1 MKLEMKKSIIFCVL
15 IFVAI
20 GCSPSSMGVKLT
32 EINRYTSPDSR
43 VDAVIVTSDAGAT
56 TSIGHHIFIVPKGE
70 SPKDMKFSIL
80 TANHV
85 VGLKV
90 YWQQAKNLKIT
101 YQAAR
106 IFKFTNFWQSREI
119 DNFQYEVKI
128 TETEQ
133 LASQG
138 FGPKSSPHL

>member
-1 MKLEMKKSIIFCVL
+1 MKLVMKKLIIFSVL
-15 IFVAI
+15 ILVFV
-20 GCSPSSMGVKLT
+20 GCNPLPMGVKLT

-56 TSIGHHIFIVPKGE
+56 TSVGYHIFIVAKGDH
-70 SPKDMKFSIL
+70 PKDLKFSIFS
-80 TANHV
+80 ADHV

-90 YWQQAKNLKIT
+90 FWQQSRHLKVT

-106 IFKFTNFWQSREI
+106 IFKFTNFWQSKDV

-128 TETEQ
+128 AETEQ
-133 LASQG
+133 GA
-138 FGPKSSPHL
+138 

>member
-1 MKLEMKKSIIFCVL
+1 MRPLTPNVLFMKIEMKKSIIFCVL

-70 SPKDMKFSIL
+70 SPEDLKFSIL
-80 TANHV
+80 TADHV
-85 VGLKV
+85 VGLV
-90 YWQQAKNLKIT
+90 PFLHLF
-101 YQAAR
+101 
-106 IFKFTNFWQSREI
+106 FKLPAETGTHINFDTLFS
-119 DNFQYEVKI
+119 F
-128 TETEQ
+128 
-133 LASQG
+133 
-138 FGPKSSPHL
+138 